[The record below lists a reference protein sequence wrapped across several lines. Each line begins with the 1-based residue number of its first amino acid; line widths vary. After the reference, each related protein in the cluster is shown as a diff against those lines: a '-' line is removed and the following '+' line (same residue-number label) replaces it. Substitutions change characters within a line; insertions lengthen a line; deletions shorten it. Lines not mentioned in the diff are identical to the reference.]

1 MSRPQNKLKA
11 IQVSADLKPG
21 RYSDGGGLYL
31 VVDERRRRWVFRYTR
46 NGKTTDLGLGSVK
59 DVSLKDARRKVEP
72 LRKALAD
79 GLDPRSVRLKEE
91 IPNFGDFADRYIT
104 SMRPGWRNVRHAKQ
118 WEMTLTKYVGSLRP
132 KPVNEIATEDIV
144 EVLKPLWLR
153 IPETAQRLRGRI
165 EAILDAAKA
174 TNLRTG
180 ENPARWKGNLKSLL
194 PQRKRLDRGHHAAL
208 PYDKVPEFIGLLRK
222 RKAMAALALEFT
234 ILTAARTGEVRGA
247 RWSEFD
253 IAGGLWTVPSVRT
266 KTGKEHRVPLCSRAI
281 EILHCIVP
289 KEKPEPD
296 AYVFA
301 GEQAGKPLSSTTM
314 ANLLERMNV
323 DVTVHGFRS
332 SFRDWTSETT
342 GFAHQTV
349 EQALAHTIQNKVEA
363 AYRRGDQLAKRREL
377 MAAWQSFCE
386 SGGVDVPLRQASG

>member
-1 MSRPQNKLKA
+1 MGPRPMSRAQNKLKA
-11 IQVSADLKPG
+11 IQVTADLKPG

-31 VVDERRRRWVFRYTR
+31 VMDERRRRWVFRYTR

-132 KPVNEIATEDIV
+132 KPVNEIDTEDIV

-222 RKAMAALALEFT
+222 RKAMA
-234 ILTAARTGEVRGA
+234 V
-247 RWSEFD
+247 
-253 IAGGLWTVPSVRT
+253 
-266 KTGKEHRVPLCSRAI
+266 
-281 EILHCIVP
+281 LH
-289 KEKPEPD
+289 
-296 AYVFA
+296 
-301 GEQAGKPLSSTTM
+301 
-314 ANLLERMNV
+314 
-323 DVTVHGFRS
+323 
-332 SFRDWTSETT
+332 
-342 GFAHQTV
+342 
-349 EQALAHTIQNKVEA
+349 
-363 AYRRGDQLAKRREL
+363 
-377 MAAWQSFCE
+377 
-386 SGGVDVPLRQASG
+386 